1 VSQTLPE
8 PAKALLD
15 AREFVTLATL
25 EPDGQPQLSVLW
37 VKRDGNDVL
46 MSTVAGRR
54 KQRNLAREPR
64 ATVLLYPI
72 GNPYN
77 YLEVRGS
84 VTMTEEG
91 GRELIDELYE
101 KYQDRPG
108 PYPGDG
114 PDDVRVVIRLAPEHV
129 VFRS

>member
-1 VSQTLPE
+1 MSQTLPE

-108 PYPGDG
+108 LYPGDG